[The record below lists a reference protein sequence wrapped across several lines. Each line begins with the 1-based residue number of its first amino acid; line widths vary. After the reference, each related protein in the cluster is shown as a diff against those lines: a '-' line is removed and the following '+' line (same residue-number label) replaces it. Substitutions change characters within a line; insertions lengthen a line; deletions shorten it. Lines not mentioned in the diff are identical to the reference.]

1 MNDLKIN
8 IDVKIK
14 LRNLNDTYWTIADPT
29 FNYNVNNYKENFEA
43 ETYIDYDDNCLI
55 GATGFY
61 EIFNI
66 VNAQPLYIH
75 YTAKSNK

>member
-14 LRNLNDTYWTIADPT
+14 LRNLDDAYWTIADPT
-29 FNYNVNNYKENFEA
+29 LNYNINNYKENFEI
-43 ETYIDYDDNCLI
+43 ETYIDYDDNYLV
-55 GATGFY
+55 GETGFY

-66 VNAQPLYIH
+66 VNAQPFLYRQVWIL
-75 YTAKSNK
+75 